1 MLKLAS
7 RVRKSFVVF
16 KLKSSSSRIAVRC
29 YGYLDNELAAIVFLV
44 SEALRVGGFAVL
56 LSDFVRR
63 DVTINSPFGSR

>member
-1 MLKLAS
+1 
-7 RVRKSFVVF
+7 
-16 KLKSSSSRIAVRC
+16 LKSSSSRIAVRC
-29 YGYLDNELAAIVFLV
+29 YGYLDTELAAIVFLV